1 MYRHKKTSRMLS
13 FILIAA
19 MILSVSSISPTMAA
33 STNPTVASAVT
44 EVVGTTPAANVT
56 ALDLSGRDAI
66 IGKLDVNELK
76 ADYAGLIYINV
87 GSTNITD
94 IVDAP
99 GVTVDAYDTIKS
111 GERAIVDDDVTALPT
126 QSKAAPTPID
136 IDAIYNALKLKKSD
150 GSKVPLVH
158 GGHP

>member
-13 FILIAA
+13 FMLIAA

-76 ADYAGLIYINV
+76 VIEIGRA
-87 GSTNITD
+87 SCR
-94 IVDAP
+94 
-99 GVTVDAYDTIKS
+99 
-111 GERAIVDDDVTALPT
+111 ERV
-126 QSKAAPTPID
+126 
-136 IDAIYNALKLKKSD
+136 
-150 GSKVPLVH
+150 
-158 GGHP
+158 